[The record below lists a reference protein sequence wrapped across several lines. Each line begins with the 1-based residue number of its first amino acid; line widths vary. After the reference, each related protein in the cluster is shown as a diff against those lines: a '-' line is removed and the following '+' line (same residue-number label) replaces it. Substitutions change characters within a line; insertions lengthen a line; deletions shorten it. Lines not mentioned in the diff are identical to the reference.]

1 MSAPDLNESFIAAG
15 RILGCVATHDDPE
28 SPDRLHMG
36 SFHSAIRSEPKVF
49 RAPTA
54 ATAYLQAPTG
64 WRQRVRLTVLLRVDH
79 PLSAF
84 VPLTEV
90 EAEQQM
96 QRPTTFRPPRLS
108 AGEEFEE
115 LRKHLAVLA
124 RSGMPLVLEKCI
136 ADRLNLDALSP
147 RVVGPNGVQVV
158 QRQTLRVWNTLAV
171 WMREYTRSPRGAPS
185 LLRPD
190 AGGHG
195 DDGSAQAAPI
205 LY

>member
-1 MSAPDLNESFIAAG
+1 MSRLDVNESFIAAG
-15 RILGCVATHDDPE
+15 RILGCVATHDDP
-28 SPDRLHMG
+28 DTLAMG
-36 SFHSAIRSEPKVF
+36 SFRNAIRNEPTVF
-49 RAPTA
+49 RAPTT

-79 PLSAF
+79 PLSGL

-90 EAEQQM
+90 EVEQEM
-96 QRPTTFRPPRLS
+96 QLPTAFRPARLS
-108 AGEEFEE
+108 VGEEFED
-115 LRKHLAVLA
+115 LRGHLGVLA

-136 ADRLNLDALSP
+136 ADRLNLDELSP

-185 LLRPD
+185 LLRSD
-190 AGGHG
+190 ASGHG
-195 DDGSAQAAPI
+195 EDGFAEAAPI

>member
-28 SPDRLHMG
+28 GPDGLQMG
-36 SFHSAIRSEPKVF
+36 SFRNTIRGEPAVF
-49 RAPTA
+49 RAPTT

-79 PLSAF
+79 PLSGL

-90 EAEQQM
+90 EVEQEM
-96 QRPTTFRPPRLS
+96 RLPTTLRPPRLS

-115 LRKHLAVLA
+115 LRKHLGVLA

-136 ADRLNLDALSP
+136 ADRLNLDELSP
-147 RVVGPNGVQVV
+147 RVVGPNGVQLV

-190 AGGHG
+190 AGGG
-195 DDGSAQAAPI
+195 EDGLAQAAPF